1 MRYLKYGL
9 VVMTV
14 LALAFAATTA
24 FAKKNKGI
32 KNVIIM
38 ISDGWGVNQ
47 IDATSMYQYG
57 KTGGQVYE
65 KFPCKTSMSTYMAG
79 DSYYSIARWSDF
91 DYIKSDATDSAAAAT
106 TMSTGIKTYSG
117 AIGVDVDKN
126 DIKHAL
132 EYAEELGKATG
143 VVSSVEFSHATP
155 AAFVAHNVSR
165 SNYSEIANEM
175 IYESA
180 ADVIMGAG
188 NPCVGHDGVYNG
200 GFDGDGNP
208 TFTGCKSWY
217 GYIGGED
224 TWAEVVS
231 GSVLGADANGDGVAD
246 EWAVVRTLEDF
257 QALMSGETPDRVLG
271 IPNAYQTLQ
280 YNRPPVNMD
289 NCVPSSYGGLVC
301 DPVPYYTPFNEGVPT
316 LEEMTI
322 AALNVLDNDPDGL
335 FLMVEGGAVDWAGHG
350 NYSARLIEEQIDFN
364 RAVEAAV
371 AWVKANSNW
380 GETLFIV
387 TGDHETGY
395 LDGPGSDPTW
405 EPLVN
410 NGAGNLPGM
419 EWHSG
424 SHTNQ
429 LIPFYAKG
437 SAHRFFKKA
446 AKEGDDP
453 VQGSYMDNTNIGQI
467 VIDLFTP

>member
-14 LALAFAATTA
+14 LALAFAGTTA
-24 FAKKNKGI
+24 FAKKNKEI
-32 KNVIIM
+32 KNVIIL

-47 IDATSMYQYG
+47 IDAASMYQYG

-65 KFPCKTSMSTYMAG
+65 KFPCKTSMSTYMDG
-79 DSYYSIARWSDF
+79 GSYDPIARWSDF
-91 DYIKSDATDSAAAAT
+91 DYIKSGATDSAAAAT
-106 TMSTGIKTYSG
+106 TMSTGEKTYKG

-155 AAFVAHNVSR
+155 AAFVAHNESR
-165 SNYSEIANEM
+165 NNYADIANEM
-175 IYESA
+175 IYKSA

-208 TFTGCKSWY
+208 TFEDCGSSYK
-217 GYIGGED
+217 YIGGEE

-231 GSVLGADANGDGVAD
+231 GTVLGADANGDGLPD
-246 EWAVVRTLEDF
+246 EWTVARTLEDF
-257 QALMSGETPDRVLG
+257 QALMSGETPARVLG
-271 IPNAYQTLQ
+271 VPNAYQTLQ
-280 YNRPPVNMD
+280 YNRPTD
-289 NCVPSSYGGLVC
+289 NCYDTEYGPVC
-301 DPVPYYTPFNEGVPT
+301 EKDPVPYFTPFNEGVPT

-335 FLMVEGGAVDWAGHG
+335 FLMVEAGAVDWAGHG
-350 NYSARLIEEQIDFN
+350 NYSARVIEEQIDFN
-364 RAVEAAV
+364 KAVEAAI

-380 GETLFIV
+380 GETLVIV

-395 LDGPGSDPTW
+395 LTGPGSGPTW

-424 SHTNQ
+424 GHTNQ

-437 SAHRFFKKA
+437 SAHRFFNDA

-453 VQGSYMDNTNIGQI
+453 VHGSYMDNTDIGRI